1 MPDVFYKLFY
11 RDYFVTGLRLEVK
24 ALAKKSF

>member
-1 MPDVFYKLFY
+1 MPDAFYKLFY
-11 RDYFVTGLRLEVK
+11 RDYFALGLRLEVE